1 MPLATAPTRL
11 RNCYPAVLAKP
22 MAGKTKSLVFDQAS
36 RPFALYLH
44 WPFCRAKCPYCDFNS
59 HVSNDVDTKI
69 FGDALCTEMAHM
81 ASLMPSRPPVS
92 SLFFGGG
99 TPSLMPPILVERLIR
114 HAEDLF
120 GFTNDIEI
128 TAEANPTSVEAEAM
142 LGFRKAGVNR
152 VSMGVQSLDD
162 AGLKFL
168 GREHSAI
175 DALKALDKVSKAFD
189 RVSIDLIYALPDQ
202 SPKAWQAMLGQA
214 LSLGLGHLS
223 LYQLTIETGTVFHT
237 RQRRGEVMAL
247 DDDRAADL
255 YEMTQQ
261 MSNAA
266 GLPAYEISNHAAIG
280 QECRHNLTY
289 WQAGDWLGVG
299 PGAHGRFALFD
310 PAENRA
316 IRNATVTRRSP
327 AGWLDAVTANGH
339 GIDETQI
346 DSPADWAS
354 EMVMMGLRLTSG
366 IDLGVIE
373 NLCGPCDD
381 WLDGDGVEQAI
392 AAGWLRRMP
401 NQSKLMA
408 SDDGRLRLNHIL
420 STILR

>member
-1 MPLATAPTRL
+1 
-11 RNCYPAVLAKP
+11 
-22 MAGKTKSLVFDQAS
+22 
-36 RPFALYLH
+36 
-44 WPFCRAKCPYCDFNS
+44 
-59 HVSNDVDTKI
+59 
-69 FGDALCTEMAHM
+69 
-81 ASLMPSRPPVS
+81 
-92 SLFFGGG
+92 
-99 TPSLMPPILVERLIR
+99 
-114 HAEDLF
+114 
-120 GFTNDIEI
+120 
-128 TAEANPTSVEAEAM
+128 
-142 LGFRKAGVNR
+142 
-152 VSMGVQSLDD
+152 MGVQSLDD

-168 GREHSAI
+168 GREHSAA
-175 DALKALDKVSKAFD
+175 DALQALDKVNKAFD

-214 LSLGLGHLS
+214 LSLELGHLS

-261 MSNAA
+261 MTNAA
-266 GLPAYEISNHAAIG
+266 GLPSYEISNHAALG

-310 PAENRA
+310 QAKNLA
-316 IRNATVTRRSP
+316 IRNATVTRRNP
-327 AGWLDAVTANGH
+327 AGWLDAVATKGH

-354 EMVMMGLRLTSG
+354 EMVMMGLRLTNG

-381 WLDGDGVEQAI
+381 WLYGDGVEQAI
-392 AAGWLRRMP
+392 AAGWLQRMP
-401 NQSKLMA
+401 NQSTLMA

>member
-1 MPLATAPTRL
+1 MADKAQSVIF
-11 RNCYPAVLAKP
+11 NPASK
-22 MAGKTKSLVFDQAS
+22 
-36 RPFALYLH
+36 PFALYLH

-59 HVSNDVDTKI
+59 HVGNDVDTKI
-69 FGDALCTEMAHM
+69 FGDALCTEMTHM
-81 ASLMPSRPPVS
+81 ASLMPSHPPLS
-92 SLFFGGG
+92 SMFFGGG
-99 TPSLMPPILVERLIR
+99 TPSLMPPVLVEKLIR

-120 GFTNDIEI
+120 GFTGDIEI

-142 LGFRKAGVNR
+142 LGFRKAGVDR

-168 GREHSAI
+168 GREHSAA
-175 DALKALDKVSKAFD
+175 DALQALDKVSKAFD

-202 SPKAWQAMLGQA
+202 SPKAWQAMLGQV

-223 LYQLTIETGTVFHT
+223 LYQLTVEAGTVFHT
-237 RQRRGEVMAL
+237 RQRRGEMMVL

-255 YEMTQQ
+255 FEITQQ
-261 MSNAA
+261 MTHAA
-266 GLPAYEISNHAAIG
+266 GLPAYEISNHAAID

-289 WQAGDWLGVG
+289 WKAGDWLGVG

-310 PAENRA
+310 PIKNRA

-327 AGWLDAVTANGH
+327 AGWLDAVAAKGH
-339 GIDETQI
+339 GIDKTHI
-346 DSPADWAS
+346 DSPADWAN
-354 EMVMMGLRLTSG
+354 EMVMMGLRLTNG
-366 IDLGVIE
+366 IDLDVIE
-373 NLCGPCDD
+373 KLCGPRDD
-381 WLDGDGVEQAI
+381 WLDCDGVEQAI
-392 AAGWLRRMP
+392 AAGWLQRIP

-408 SDDGRLRLNHIL
+408 SYDGRLRLDHIL

>member
-1 MPLATAPTRL
+1 
-11 RNCYPAVLAKP
+11 
-22 MAGKTKSLVFDQAS
+22 MAGKTQSMIFNSVN

-59 HVSNDVDTKI
+59 HVSNHVDTKI
-69 FGDALCTEMAHM
+69 FGDALCTEMTHM
-81 ASLMPSRPPVS
+81 ASLMPSRPSLS

-99 TPSLMPPILVERLIR
+99 TPSLMPPVLVERLIR

-120 GFTNDIEI
+120 GFTGDVEI
-128 TAEANPTSVEAEAM
+128 TAEANPTSVETEAM

-162 AGLKFL
+162 ASLKFL
-168 GREHSAI
+168 GREHSAA
-175 DALKALDKVSKAFD
+175 DALQALDKVSKAFD

-223 LYQLTIETGTVFHT
+223 LYQLTIESGTVFHT

-247 DDDRAADL
+247 DDDGAADL
-255 YEMTQQ
+255 YEITQQ
-261 MSNAA
+261 MTHAA
-266 GLPAYEISNHAAIG
+266 GLPAYEISNHAAVG

-299 PGAHGRFALFD
+299 PGAHGRFALFV
-310 PAENRA
+310 PAENQA
-316 IRNATVTRRSP
+316 IRNTTVTRRSP
-327 AGWLDAVTANGH
+327 AGWLDAVMTKGH
-339 GIDETQI
+339 GIVKTHI
-346 DSPADWAS
+346 NSPADWAG
-354 EMVMMGLRLTSG
+354 EMVMMGLRLTNG
-366 IDLGVIE
+366 IDLEVIE
-373 NLCGPCDD
+373 KLCGPCDD
-381 WLDGDGVEQAI
+381 WLDRDGVEQMI
-392 AAGWLRRMP
+392 AANWLQCMP
-401 NQSKLMA
+401 NQSKLTA
-408 SDDGRLRLNHIL
+408 NDDGRLRLNHIL